1 MFSKYARVTSLASKC
16 LNFNSI
22 STPQRPQQSLKV
34 AFEAQSIRL
43 MSKSIADEILK
54 AKEQE
59 QKEKEKAEEPK
70 GKKEYKP
77 LTKWQKIGFYTAGVG
92 APIYFIVM
100 AYLFCKFTKY
110 TLGQE
115 SSIYPKIDI
124 LKTLLFTKFTF
135 SKSRF

>member
-59 QKEKEKAEEPK
+59 QNEKEKAEEPK

-100 AYLFCKFTKY
+100 AYLFCKCKI
-110 TLGQE
+110 GQ
-115 SSIYPKIDI
+115 SLIKI
-124 LKTLLFTKFTF
+124 
-135 SKSRF
+135 